1 MTKENESD
9 RPSSLQEGLNAIS
22 QALRAA
28 AELGIDT
35 SSLIQKAISESGLS
49 SKNGPF
55 TQEIINKAEELRGE
69 AKNNK

>member
-9 RPSSLQEGLNAIS
+9 RPSSLQEGLNGIS

-35 SSLIQKAISESGLS
+35 SSLIQKASAESGLS